1 VEEGTGARTL
11 RVEEDAYPAKLR
23 ELEHPPA
30 LVFLAGAWA
39 PAIPAVAIVGSR
51 SAEREACDLARE
63 IAGTLARQGIAI
75 LSGLARG
82 IDAAAHEGA
91 LDAGGLSG
99 AVLGTGL
106 DEAYP
111 REHAPLQERLRDS
124 MGLLTERSSG
134 APPTRAAFV
143 LRNRL
148 LAALADAVVIVQAGD
163 GSGATHTTTYAHTL
177 GRPIGAVPWDVFAR
191 LGTLPNDLIHRGHA
205 TLVRNAE
212 DVLAMLNGERA
223 NADEKPQGG
232 SRRGSRSTRTTA
244 TTPIVPLGPRESRLL
259 EALGVR
265 AVPLEDAAHRA
276 ELSIAEAAAAFS
288 LLELVDLA
296 RREPGGAVRRA
307 RGR

>member
-1 VEEGTGARTL
+1 MEGTGARTL
-11 RVEEDAYPAKLR
+11 RVEEDTYPAKLR
-23 ELEHPPA
+23 ELEDAPA
-30 LVFLAGAWA
+30 TIFLDGAWA
-39 PAIPAVAIVGSR
+39 PAKPAVAIVGSR
-51 SAEREACDLARE
+51 SADREACDLTRE

-106 DEAYP
+106 DQAYP
-111 REHAPLQERLRDS
+111 REHARLQDRLRDS
-124 MGLLTERSSG
+124 LGLLTERPSG
-134 APPTRAAFV
+134 APPTRVAFV

-148 LAALADAVVIVQAGD
+148 LAALADAVVIVQAAD
-163 GSGATHTTTYAHTL
+163 GSGATHTATYALKL
-177 GRPIGAVPWDVFAR
+177 GRPVGAVPWDVFAR
-191 LGTLPNDLIHRGHA
+191 LGALPNDLIHRRQA

-212 DVLAMLNGERA
+212 DVLAILKGEPERA
-223 NADEKPQGG
+223 DEGRPTGR
-232 SRRGSRSTRTTA
+232 RRGSRSARITA
-244 TTPIVPLGPRESRLL
+244 TSLTVPLGPRESRLWK
-259 EALGVR
+259 ALGVR

-276 ELSIAEAAAAFS
+276 KLSIAEAAAAFS
-288 LLELVDLA
+288 LLELLDLA